1 MNSVML
7 QNMKLGFFIN
17 EPDRFEF
24 LNSIKLDLS
33 INALQK
39 LSTVSKITISFGLG
53 MSLLVGSYFKSAIYV
68 YMYEKR
74 KNLTE
79 RPINVLLLVQAIVQH
94 LISSLMIIFLVVG
107 LNSNAAISEHL
118 GGEDWCNIEF
128 HAGNYGFSYRVV
140 GGLGIACYRLLCL
153 FASDWVKYKIGSNIL
168 LCSILS
174 LSFTLPTGLILGFAT
189 GNGPASRK
197 QAGWNLC
204 IGKSEELRNVL
215 HEYSILRGTTT
226 PEAEHIPMIM
236 ISISLLFVMAELV
249 CYVVFFGH
257 YYLHDK
263 EMLEKKILKADVIK
277 RRNQKNA
284 ITFLGQFWTF
294 MTECIMLILIF
305 ISLNEQSDIS
315 YRVFAIIGFW
325 IEFGLVS
332 VVEVCA
338 SVSLVNYLPHRVIL
352 RHIS

>member
-1 MNSVML
+1 MMN
-7 QNMKLGFFIN
+7 QNMKIGLLFKDS
-17 EPDRFEF
+17 DRIEF
-24 LNSIKLDLS
+24 LNSIELDLS

-39 LSTVSKITISFGLG
+39 LTTISKVTTSFGLG
-53 MSLLVGSYFKSAIYV
+53 LSLLVGCYFKSALYV

-74 KNLTE
+74 KTLSE

-94 LISSLMIIFLVVG
+94 LISTLMIIFYVFG
-107 LNSNAAISEHL
+107 LNSDTAISEHL
-118 GGEDWCNIEF
+118 GAEAWCNIVF

-140 GGLGIACYRLLCL
+140 GGLGIACYRLLYL
-153 FASDWVKYKIGSNIL
+153 FASDWVKYKIGSDIL
-168 LCSILS
+168 LYLTLS
-174 LSFTLPTGLILGFAT
+174 LSFTIPTGLILGFAT

-215 HEYSILRGTTT
+215 HEYSILRGTTI
-226 PEAEHIPMIM
+226 PEAEHIPKIM
-236 ISISLLFVMAELV
+236 VLIALLFVVAELV
-249 CYVVFFGH
+249 SYVVFFGH
-257 YYLHDK
+257 YYLHDR
-263 EMLEKKILKADVIK
+263 EMLRKKILKADEIK

-294 MTECIMLILIF
+294 LTECIMLILIF

-315 YRVFAIIGFW
+315 FRVLAIIGFW

-338 SVSLVNYLPHRVIL
+338 SESLGDYLPHRIIL
-352 RHIS
+352 RRIFQF